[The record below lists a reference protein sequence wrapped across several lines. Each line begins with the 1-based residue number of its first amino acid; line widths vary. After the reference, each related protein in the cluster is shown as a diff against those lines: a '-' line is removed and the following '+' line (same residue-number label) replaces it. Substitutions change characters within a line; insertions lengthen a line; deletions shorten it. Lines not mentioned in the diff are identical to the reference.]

1 MTKADKPSDRAQE
14 RRRRGASGD
23 DVYEALY
30 DALLKGELAPGDRV
44 RETEIAER
52 FGVSR
57 TPAREA
63 MQRLETQGLLVVEPR
78 KGASIRRLDQQAVT
92 ELYLLRGVLEGMA
105 AAEAA
110 RHASE
115 AEVETLAAMLAEP
128 PPAPTDATALTRR
141 NKAFHQAIHRAAH
154 NRFLLETMIN
164 LSASFALLGR
174 TTLVAE
180 ARADEA
186 EEEHRRIF
194 EAIAAG
200 RAADART
207 AMEAHIHRS
216 HQARLRLMAAEDPR
230 A

>member
-1 MTKADKPSDRAQE
+1 MGRDEAQAE
-14 RRRRGASGD
+14 PRRRGATGD

-30 DALLKGELAPGDRV
+30 EALLKGELAPGDRI

-63 MQRLETQGLLVVEPR
+63 MQRLESQGLVVVEPR

-110 RHASE
+110 RHASN
-115 AEVETLAAMLAEP
+115 AETETLAAMLSEP
-128 PPAPTDATALTRR
+128 TPDPTDATALARR
-141 NKAFHQAIHRAAH
+141 NKTFHHAVHRAAH
-154 NRFLLETMIN
+154 NRFLLETMGR
-164 LSASFALLGR
+164 LSANFALLGR

-180 ARADEA
+180 ARAEKA

-200 RAADART
+200 RPDAAKA
-207 AMEAHIHRS
+207 AMEAHIHS
-216 HQARLRLMAAEDPR
+216 AHQARLRLLIKEDAAR
-230 A
+230 